1 MLDKRYKSIC
11 LDLTQNK
18 SNSLKLVFSIS
29 DNQTSD
35 FYINITKNGFKI
47 DLSNYKTFLYIKN
60 PDGVVLEK
68 ELTSYNVST
77 NLYYCNL
84 DNDYKDLIGRYECQ
98 IMIQDSTTGEKLV
111 LQNTFN
117 YTVEHDIISEK
128 NGTIITPETGVKI
141 EYNPNEEKIIIT
153 GNASYNAKTESI
165 KIG

>member
-11 LDLTQNK
+11 LDLTQSK
-18 SNSLKLVFSIS
+18 SNSLKLIFSIS

-47 DLSNYKTFLYIKN
+47 DLSKYKTFLYIKN
-60 PDGVVLEK
+60 PYGAILEK

-84 DNDYKDLIGRYECQ
+84 DDDYKNLVGKYECQ
-98 IMIQDSTTGEKLV
+98 IMIQDATTGEKLV
-111 LQNTFN
+111 LQDTFN

-128 NGTIITPETGVKI
+128 DNATITSET
-141 EYNPNEEKIIIT
+141 N
-153 GNASYNAKTESI
+153 I
-165 KIG
+165 K